1 MALTTKIV
9 TQVIGTLTSP
19 LDLST
24 PTDALDYTTR
34 IALTS
39 GTGANQA
46 DMMWH
51 DQRTI
56 NASSN
61 ENIDLA
67 GSLTG
72 AFGTTL
78 TFARIKGL
86 VVAAASGNSNNVQ
99 VARGSS
105 NGFTLF
111 LAASDGLVVRPGG
124 IFCWFAPDA
133 TGVAVTAGTGDILNI
148 ANGGAGTSVTY
159 DIVVIGASA

>member
-1 MALTTKIV
+1 MALTTKVV
-9 TQVIGTLTSP
+9 TQVIASLTSP

-24 PTDALDYTTR
+24 PTDALDYTQR

-51 DQRTI
+51 DTRTLA
-56 NASSN
+56 ASGT

-86 VVAAASGNSNNVQ
+86 VVAAASGNTNDVQ

-105 NGFTLF
+105 NGFLMF
-111 LAASDGLVVRPGG
+111 LAASDGFLVKPGG
-124 IFCWFAPDA
+124 YFCWFAPGA
-133 TGVAVTAGTGDILNI
+133 TGVAVTAGSSDILTITNS
-148 ANGGAGTSVTY
+148 AGSTGVTY
-159 DIVVIGASA
+159 DIVIIGASA

>member
-9 TQVIGTLTSP
+9 AQVVATLTSP

-24 PTDALDYTTR
+24 PTDALDYTQR
-34 IALTS
+34 ISLTS
-39 GTGANQA
+39 GTGSGQA
-46 DMMWH
+46 DMLWH
-51 DQRTI
+51 DQRTLA
-56 NASSN
+56 ASGS

-86 VVAAASGNSNNVQ
+86 VVAAAAGNTNNVQ
-99 VARGSS
+99 VARGAA
-105 NGFTLF
+105 NGCTLF

-124 IFCWFAPDA
+124 VFAWFAQDA
-133 TGVAVTAGTGDILNI
+133 TGIAVTAGTGDILTI
-148 ANGGAGTSVTY
+148 TNGAGGTSVTY
-159 DIVVIGASA
+159 DIIVIGGSA

>member
-9 TQVIGTLTSP
+9 TQVIASLTSP
-19 LDLST
+19 KDLST

-39 GTGANQA
+39 GTGSGQA
-46 DMMWH
+46 DMLWH
-51 DQRTI
+51 DTRTI

-61 ENIDLA
+61 EDIDLA
-67 GSLTG
+67 GALTG
-72 AFGTTL
+72 TLGGTL

-105 NGFTLF
+105 NGCTLF

-124 IFCWFAPDA
+124 IFAWFAQDA
-133 TGVAVTAGTGDILNI
+133 TGIAVTAGSSDILNI

>member
-9 TQVIGTLTSP
+9 TQVIATLTSP
-19 LDLST
+19 KDLST

-34 IALTS
+34 IALSS
-39 GTGANQA
+39 GTGSGQA
-46 DMMWH
+46 DMLWH
-51 DQRTI
+51 DTRTI

-61 ENIDLA
+61 EDIDLA

-72 AFGTTL
+72 TLGGTL

-86 VVAAASGNSNNVQ
+86 VIAAASGNSNNVQ

-124 IFCWFAPDA
+124 LVAWFAQDA
-133 TGVAVTAGTGDILNI
+133 TGIAVTAGSSDILNI

>member
-1 MALTTKIV
+1 VALTTKYV
-9 TQVIGTLTSP
+9 AQVIATLTSP

-24 PTDALDYTTR
+24 PTDALDYTFR
-34 IALTS
+34 QSLTS
-39 GTGANQA
+39 GTGAGAA

-51 DQRTI
+51 DQRTLS
-56 NASSN
+56 ASAS

-78 TFARIKGL
+78 TFARVKGL
-86 VVAAASGNSNNVQ
+86 VVAAATGNTNNVQ

-124 IFCWFAPDA
+124 IFAWFAVDA
-133 TGVAVTAGTGDILNI
+133 TGVAVTAGTGDILTI
-148 ANGGAGTSVTY
+148 TNGGAGTSVTY

>member
-1 MALTTKIV
+1 MALTAKIV
-9 TQVIGTLTSP
+9 SQVVATLTSP

-24 PTDALDYTTR
+24 PTDALDYTQR
-34 IALTS
+34 ISLTS

-51 DQRTI
+51 DTRTLA
-56 NASSN
+56 ASAS

-86 VVAAASGNSNNVQ
+86 VVAAASGNTNDVQ

-105 NGFTLF
+105 NGFTMF
-111 LAASDGLVVRPGG
+111 LAASDGFLVKPGG
-124 IFCWFAPDA
+124 HFSWWAPGA
-133 TGVAVTAGTGDILNI
+133 TGVAVTAGTGDILTITNS
-148 ANGGAGTSVTY
+148 AGSTSVTY
-159 DIVVIGASA
+159 DIVILGASA